1 MVGVQVHGVDLGGAC
16 GRILRKERG
25 YHSRVPRASSGCST
39 RVRDEEIVQRRLQ
52 WWHAGPFTSRWALA
66 MGVLE
71 WNVGMPVALLRGDRV
86 TAGLSAM
93 IVVTLLLIITQ
104 ICGISIDR
112 LFVREDV

>member
-1 MVGVQVHGVDLGGAC
+1 
-16 GRILRKERG
+16 
-25 YHSRVPRASSGCST
+25 
-39 RVRDEEIVQRRLQ
+39 
-52 WWHAGPFTSRWALA
+52 